1 MTTMTKDIYLS
12 GKELTEMVQLRPQ
25 DVGRYA
31 IIPGPRERLKGIL
44 SGVDKPIKNF
54 SFMEYEMH
62 TGESNGIRTT
72 FMNGGRYSADT
83 AITTELLCA
92 VDIPYQFRLGTCGA
106 LRGDI
111 NIGDVVVAETVWS
124 QDGVTPFYTDQ
135 KNIEAK
141 SDSSVVELVIS
152 AVEKAGLKVH
162 RGRVWSHDALL
173 RQTRERVEEAIA
185 EGCIASD
192 MVSSM
197 FLTICGLNQ
206 VHGVSI
212 LAVGDNVVRGEFG
225 YMDTNFYMTEHMLT
239 QVCTDVIQQLESKTQ
254 A

>member
-1 MTTMTKDIYLS
+1 MSTMTKDIYLS

-31 IIPGPRERLKGIL
+31 IVPGPRERLKGIL
-44 SGVDKPIKNF
+44 SGVEKPIKNF

-62 TGESNGIRTT
+62 TGEANGIRTT

-92 VDIPYQFRLGTCGA
+92 VEISYLFRLGTCGA
-106 LRGDI
+106 LRDDI

-135 KNIEAK
+135 DKVNAE
-141 SDSSVVELVIS
+141 SNPELVDMVV
-152 AVEKAGLKVH
+152 ATVEKAGLRAH

-173 RQTRERVEEAIA
+173 RQTRDRVEQAIA

-192 MVSSM
+192 MVSSA
-197 FLTICGLNQ
+197 FLTICGQ
-206 VHGVSI
+206 SKMAGVSI

-239 QVCTDVIQQLESKTQ
+239 QVCTDCIQQLES
-254 A
+254 AAGA